1 MAAVVFSIRLER
13 RENYGNSKAMNGA
26 MPGSVF
32 KDGLRLTEKLRLGVN
47 VLSPVLVALMA
58 FFTVKRFRKA

>member
-1 MAAVVFSIRLER
+1 MAAVVFSI
-13 RENYGNSKAMNGA
+13 
-26 MPGSVF
+26 
-32 KDGLRLTEKLRLGVN
+32 RLGVN